1 LLGIRFLV
9 IYYSMAMCLSACTDK
24 SCDAFDDMSLLQAQ
38 SRTGA
43 SMSVALQKRV
53 TIEMMQVTA
62 ETGKSRAVHKVAY
75 FGEVSI
81 GTPPQK
87 FTVVYDTG
95 SGNLIV
101 PGQECEDSACTKHRQ
116 FDSKKS
122 SSFLVHGLDCHG
134 REVGAEGSSDSLK
147 ITFGTG
153 HIQGKCVQDTLC
165 IGNLCTPGTFLSA
178 TEESPQFASFTF
190 DGVLGLALDKMAQGP
205 EFSMMARMVKH
216 RLLKDPVFSVF
227 LSDSDEEVSELT
239 FGEVKD
245 EHMASELFWLPVN
258 EESGYWEVKMRD
270 ITFNNKLTNI
280 CEHCRVAVDTGTS
293 ELAAPSDV
301 IRQLEAKL
309 GVKEDCSNTHEMPEL
324 GFAMKDHSTGKTH
337 ILNLAPRDY
346 ISRSHDS
353 GCSVS
358 LMELDIPPPRGPL
371 FVFGIP
377 FLQKFFTVYDHS
389 NKKVGFAI
397 AQHKRG
403 GIFMQAQALVTL
415 TDDAGS

>member
-1 LLGIRFLV
+1 
-9 IYYSMAMCLSACTDK
+9 
-24 SCDAFDDMSLLQAQ
+24 
-38 SRTGA
+38 
-43 SMSVALQKRV
+43 MSVALQKRT

-62 ETGKSRAVHKVAY
+62 KTSKSKAVHKAVHKLAY
-75 FGEVSI
+75 FGEVSA
-81 GTPPQK
+81 GTPPQT

-101 PGQECEDSACTKHRQ
+101 PGADCTDLACTEHRR
-116 FDSKKS
+116 FDSTKS
-122 SSFLVHGLDCHG
+122 TTSEERNCNGDD
-134 REVGAEGSSDSLK
+134 VGDEGSTDSMI

-165 IGNLCTPGTFLSA
+165 IGNLCAPGTFLSA

-280 CEHCRVAVDTGTS
+280 CENCRVAVDTGTS

-337 ILNLAPRDY
+337 ILNLAPRNY
-346 ISRSHDS
+346 ISRIHDS

-377 FLQKFFTVYDHS
+377 FLQKFFTVYDHAQ
-389 NKKVGFAI
+389 KKVGFAI

-415 TDDAGS
+415 ADDAGS